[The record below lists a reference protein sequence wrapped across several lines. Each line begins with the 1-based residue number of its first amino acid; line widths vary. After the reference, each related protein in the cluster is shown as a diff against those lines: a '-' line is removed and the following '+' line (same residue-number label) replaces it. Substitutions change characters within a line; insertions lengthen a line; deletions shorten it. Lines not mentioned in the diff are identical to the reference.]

1 MPHQPVHVTVRLQ
14 PVCRVQALTSRPAA
28 AVCWFECRSSRW
40 RRRLVR
46 SAARSRSSRCTLA
59 GSLYDTQSQQLA
71 LMTSIVQRS
80 FKTHTSQR
88 PTRHDV
94 GNVGKIMTI
103 YVQSTKSC
111 AITIYSGNI
120 IALTSQ
126 SYEAN
131 HTRSE
136 ERRVGK
142 ECRSRWSPYH

>member
-94 GNVGKIMTI
+94 GNVGKIMI
-103 YVQSTKSC
+103 IPSKRQELRCHNLQRKHYRFDVTK
-111 AITIYSGNI
+111 
-120 IALTSQ
+120 L
-126 SYEAN
+126 
-131 HTRSE
+131 RS
-136 ERRVGK
+136 
-142 ECRSRWSPYH
+142 